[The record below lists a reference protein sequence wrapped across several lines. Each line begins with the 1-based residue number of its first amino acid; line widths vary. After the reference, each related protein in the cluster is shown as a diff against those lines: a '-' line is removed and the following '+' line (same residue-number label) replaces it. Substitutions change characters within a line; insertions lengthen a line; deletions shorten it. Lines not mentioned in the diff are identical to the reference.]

1 MAESEAR
8 ATEIREAY
16 QRCLD
21 ARRQWMSV
29 RGRTTDPR
37 YREKAHADL
46 HEAVLSWFEALV
58 PYISERPGE
67 VKQLWEGAPLYPV
80 QPVTQ
85 KILVCANDHAYLR
98 NTEDGPS
105 KTDLCPDCGTPLQ
118 PDEQPKRDEQ
128 GRQLFVWKQG
138 LKNLSSW
145 THQTVTEETSGG
157 ELSSATKTVER
168 PQRLDPEILMR
179 AARYLDL
186 AAEQCSL
193 LATTDDAIAT
203 GEL

>member
-1 MAESEAR
+1 MTDEEVR
-8 ATEIREAY
+8 ATEIRGAY

-29 RGRTTDPR
+29 RGRTTEPQ

-46 HEAVLSWFEALV
+46 HEAVLSWFEALI

-67 VKQLWEGAPLYPV
+67 VKQLWEGAPLYPTE
-80 QPVTQ
+80 PVKQ
-85 KILVCANDHAYLR
+85 EILVCGDDHAYPR
-98 NTEDGPS
+98 HGESSPDGS
-105 KTDLCPDCGTPLQ
+105 GLCPECGMPLT
-118 PDEQPKRDEQ
+118 PDEQVKCDQQ
-128 GRQLFVWKQG
+128 GRPLYVWEQG
-138 LKNLSSW
+138 LKNLSAW
-145 THQTVTEETSGG
+145 THQTVEKKTGGG
-157 ELSSATKTVER
+157 ELSAATKTVER
-168 PQRLDPEILMR
+168 PQRLDPKILMR

-193 LATTDDAIAT
+193 LATTDDAIPT